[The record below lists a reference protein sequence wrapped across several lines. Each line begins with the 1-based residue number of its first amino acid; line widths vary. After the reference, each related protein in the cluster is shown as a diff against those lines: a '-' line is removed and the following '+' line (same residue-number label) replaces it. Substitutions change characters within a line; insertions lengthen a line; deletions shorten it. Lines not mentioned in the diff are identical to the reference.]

1 MPTFQAINAF
11 NLTGHVMNTRGAN
24 SRRDDENGAWVAE
37 AARNAV
43 EVESKKAIAAG
54 YQVERTS
61 VGSIVRVK
69 GCQPVIVKRNSVAI
83 ENGKRYTL
91 KAH

>member
-1 MPTFQAINAF
+1 MYLIWRDM
-11 NLTGHVMNTRGAN
+11 VMSTQGEN
-24 SRRDDENGAWVAE
+24 SRCDDDGAWVAE

-54 YQVERTS
+54 YHVERTPD
-61 VGSIVRVK
+61 GSIVRVK
-69 GCQPVIVKRNSVAI
+69 GCRPVFVKRNSVAI

-91 KAH
+91 KTH

>member
-1 MPTFQAINAF
+1 
-11 NLTGHVMNTRGAN
+11 MNTRN
-24 SRRDDENGAWVAE
+24 KSSRCDDDSTWVAE

-54 YQVERTS
+54 YQVERTPD
-61 VGSIVRVK
+61 GSIVRVK
-69 GCQPVIVKRNSVAI
+69 GCQPVFVKCNSVAI